1 MRNISALQLFGQRL
15 VIMKILF
22 SFVLVCA
29 LAGNAV
35 SKEPDEAARSGK
47 AEHVVLVVWDGM
59 RPDFITPQY
68 TPTLYRLALEGVF
81 FKNHHPLYISSTEV
95 NGTAMATGAYP
106 NHSGIIANRDYRPEI
121 GWSDSLGT
129 ESVEAIRRGDLL
141 TSGHY
146 IAVPTVAEI
155 LHEAGYPTV
164 VAGTK
169 PVALLHDRSLKRLSA
184 AARSSVT
191 LYNGRTM
198 PSSALAPVVRA
209 NEKDFPAAATPN
221 VARDAWTTK
230 GLTQALWKNGVPK
243 FTLLW
248 LSEPDAS
255 QHASSPGSDT
265 SLAALESSDNNLA
278 AVLKALD
285 EKKVRQK
292 TDVFVVSDHGF
303 STIQRGVDVTEIL
316 KKARFKA
323 AKKFEDTETGDIV
336 VVGLGGSVLFY
347 VIDNDE
353 AVIRRLVNFLQ
364 GTDFAGVIFSRIAL
378 EGTFPLEQVRLDT
391 AQTLPDVVLS
401 MRWSAEKNQYGAPGF
416 LISDGGKK
424 GDGTHASLSH
434 FDMHNTL
441 VAAGPDFRAG
451 FLDELPT
458 GNADVA
464 PTILAI
470 LGISPPQAMDG
481 RVLNEALT
489 GDSTATPHA
498 ETKTIDGNRDLGVFR
513 WHQYLKFTMIGD
525 RIYFD
530 EGNGGLIGK

>member
-1 MRNISALQLFGQRL
+1 
-15 VIMKILF
+15 MKILF
-22 SFVLVCA
+22 FFVLFGTLGCNHVY
-29 LAGNAV
+29 
-35 SKEPDEAARSGK
+35 SKEPNELNPSGK

-81 FKNHHPLYISSTEV
+81 FKNHHSVYISSTEV
-95 NGTAMATGAYP
+95 NGTALATGAYP

-121 GWSDSLGT
+121 GWSDSVGT

-169 PVALLHDRSLKRLSA
+169 PVALLHDRSLHRVSA
-184 AARSSVT
+184 AARNSVT
-191 LYNGRTM
+191 FYNGRTM
-198 PSSALAPVVRA
+198 PSSALGPIVKA

-230 GLTQALWKNGVPK
+230 GLTQVLWKNGVPK

-255 QHASSPGSDT
+255 QHSSSPGSDT

-278 AVLKALD
+278 AVLKALE

-323 AKKFEDTETGDIV
+323 AKKFEDTEAGDIV
-336 VVGLGGSVLFY
+336 VVGLGGSILFY

-353 AVIRRLVNFLQ
+353 AVIRRLAHFLQ
-364 GTDFAGVIFSRIAL
+364 GTDFAGVIFSRLPI

-391 AQTLPDVVLS
+391 AQTLPDMVLS

-416 LISDGGKK
+416 LVSDGGKK
-424 GDGTHASLSH
+424 GDGTHASLSR

-441 VAAGPDFRAG
+441 VAAGPDFRMG
-451 FLDELPT
+451 FRDELPT

-464 PTILAI
+464 PTILSI
-470 LGISPPQAMDG
+470 LGMSPPQVMDG
-481 RVLNEALT
+481 RILSEALVVDT
-489 GDSTATPHA
+489 TSIPQA
-498 ETKTIDGNRDLGVFR
+498 ETKTIDANRDLGVFR
-513 WHQYLKFTMIGD
+513 WHQYLKFTTIGNH
-525 RIYFD
+525 IYFD
-530 EGNGGLIGK
+530 EGNGELVGQ